1 MINAPSN
8 KILPLSST
16 PSPPEEIRKLSQ
28 CNEMFFNLSMEHF
41 WRQNTMDFHGILA
54 IAATG

>member
-28 CNEMFFNLSMEHF
+28 CNEILFNLSMEHF